1 MPYNREVSTRLL
13 TDSGCANESP
23 GEDAGNKEDWNRGTK
38 RVPRQ
43 RGERLAGSLA
53 CLGGP
58 GDPRRAQG
66 DNIAETVL
74 CSSGGGEPVLAS
86 RASTPDKASDSWKTL
101 WVLPP
106 LGHRLL
112 YKLRPPPPCLL
123 LLPPTDY
130 LLGDDHLQSLL
141 CFTRCPTRPAAARA
155 VCVFRA
161 DSPIV
166 CLTYSPTLLCV
177 QFRHHVEKVKPVD
190 RDDGSNGWAVT
201 VQDLETNTTTT
212 SFCDSILVCNGHYS
226 VPMMPPIK
234 DIDKFRGQ
242 QMHSHDYREPEPFR
256 GLRVAVLGASASGLD
271 ISLEV
276 ASVAKEVLL
285 SHNHPVQ
292 IPSELPPNIRQ
303 VRGIVAAYEDG
314 FVFGDGSQADA
325 DVLLCCTGYEFTFP
339 FLSEECGV
347 TVENNIVKPLYKHL
361 IHTAFPTMAFVGIPF
376 QIVPFPLFDVQVKF
390 FLAVL
395 TGDVTPLTHEEMDA
409 DTVHALQR
417 LRCSGGQDRH
427 YHRMGVEGSVRYM
440 EELSTSAH
448 LSPVPSYMLWFYKL
462 VFMRMLFSLLT
473 IKQHRYVVEAG
484 GRVRE
489 WHNGREVNTVW
500 NLRRLVVVQ
509 LMRLMWRDFGVFSFA
524 TKTLRK
530 YLGL

>member
-1 MPYNREVSTRLL
+1 MAFPDFPFPAKEESFVHHTDVLSYLEEYTNHYNL
-13 TDSGCANESP
+13 
-23 GEDAGNKEDWNRGTK
+23 
-38 RVPRQ
+38 RQ
-43 RGERLAGSLA
+43 Y
-53 CLGGP
+53 
-58 GDPRRAQG
+58 
-66 DNIAETVL
+66 I
-74 CSSGGGEPVLAS
+74 
-86 RASTPDKASDSWKTL
+86 K
-101 WVLPP
+101 
-106 LGHRLL
+106 
-112 YKLRPPPPCLL
+112 
-123 LLPPTDY
+123 
-130 LLGDDHLQSLL
+130 
-141 CFTRCPTRPAAARA
+141 
-155 VCVFRA
+155 
-161 DSPIV
+161 
-166 CLTYSPTLLCV
+166 
-177 QFRHHVEKVKPVD
+177 FRHHVEKVKPVD

-376 QIVPFPLFDVQVKF
+376 QIVPFPLFDVQVQFFLSSLKQDITLPDKTAMDQDTQAAFAEHIDKGKAVKF

-509 LMRLMWRDFGVFSFA
+509 LMRLMWRDFWGVFSFA